1 MARGLLQ
8 GPPVSVASVT
18 ARMPLPEDRLVL
30 HRQMIES
37 LPSPILVCDTDGT
50 IVEHNVA
57 AAEFFREVLSP
68 RRTPSLVG
76 CEARDCFP
84 DFSSTLQPLFARAIG
99 KRRTCHLDE
108 VRLFGVREP
117 DRCVSLTIQPI
128 IFDGDALY
136 LMVSLVDVTQA
147 VLLRENQQNF
157 QRMESVGAL
166 AGGLAHDV
174 NNILF
179 AIGGHASLLRERT
192 DMTPDAI
199 EELDR
204 IEAAIARA
212 RGLTEKLLTF
222 ARGGCPQRVPVSVNE
237 VVLDTVRMLSA
248 SLGRGIEV
256 ELSLDPQQPLV
267 LADNGGLQQVVMN
280 FCVNARDAMEG
291 RGRLRIRTA
300 RSESCVT
307 LEVEDTGP
315 GIAEDIRPRIF
326 EPFFT
331 TKKEGGTGL
340 GLSVVYGLVKNFG
353 GSVVAG
359 GTPLGGAR
367 FTVRL
372 PGLGPKTG
380 AV

>member
-1 MARGLLQ
+1 
-8 GPPVSVASVT
+8 
-18 ARMPLPEDRLVL
+18 
-30 HRQMIES
+30 
-37 LPSPILVCDTDGT
+37 
-50 IVEHNVA
+50 
-57 AAEFFREVLSP
+57 
-68 RRTPSLVG
+68 
-76 CEARDCFP
+76 
-84 DFSSTLQPLFARAIG
+84 
-99 KRRTCHLDE
+99 
-108 VRLFGVREP
+108 
-117 DRCVSLTIQPI
+117 
-128 IFDGDALY
+128 
-136 LMVSLVDVTQA
+136 VTQS
-147 VLLRENQQNF
+147 VLLRENQHAF

-179 AIGGHASLLRERT
+179 AIGGHAALLRRRD
-192 DMTPDAI
+192 DMTSEAV

-204 IEAAIARA
+204 IEAAIERA

-222 ARGGCPQRVPVSVNE
+222 ARGGCPELVPVSLNE

-267 LADNGGLQQVVMN
+267 LGDSGGLQQVVMN

-291 RGRLRIRTA
+291 RGRMRIRTA

-331 TKKEGGTGL
+331 TKKERGTGL

-353 GSVVAG
+353 GNVAAG

-372 PGLGPKTG
+372 PNLS
-380 AV
+380 AA

>member
-1 MARGLLQ
+1 M
-8 GPPVSVASVT
+8 SVASIS
-18 ARMPLPEDRLVL
+18 ARIPPPEDRLHL

-37 LPSPILVCDTDGT
+37 LPSPILVCDPGGT
-50 IVEHNVA
+50 IVEHNAA
-57 AAEFFREVLSP
+57 AAEFFHDVLAP
-68 RRTPSLVG
+68 RRAPSLMG

-84 DFSSTLQPLFARAIG
+84 DFPTTLEPLFQRAVA

-108 VRLFGVREP
+108 LRLFGAKEA
-117 DRCVSLTIQPI
+117 DRYVSLTVQPI
-128 IFDGDALY
+128 LFDGDAPY
-136 LMVSLVDVTQA
+136 LMVSLVDVTQS
-147 VLLRENQQNF
+147 VLLRENQQNL

-179 AIGGHASLLRERT
+179 AIGGHAALLRQRD
-192 DMTPDAI
+192 DMTEDAV

-204 IEAAIARA
+204 IEAAIERA

-222 ARGGCPQRVPVSVNE
+222 ARGGCPKLVPVSVNE
-237 VVLDTVRMLSA
+237 IVLDTVRMLSA

-267 LADNGGLQQVVMN
+267 LADGGGLQQVVMN

-300 RSESCVT
+300 RSEACVT

-331 TKKEGGTGL
+331 TKKDHGTGL

-353 GSVVAG
+353 GTVTAG
-359 GTPLGGAR
+359 ATPLGGAR

-372 PGLGPKTG
+372 PNLKIAT
-380 AV
+380 